1 MSNFFFNNNK
11 FTAEKFIQLYLEY
24 QIDVPGNIEGFP
36 TIREK
41 LVELFTSNI
50 PEERLIIKLQ
60 QMELFLEKDGDSEN
74 STAFYVLVVRDFMLF
89 KNYSYLQSLFL
100 LYKMFRFCGYLIM
113 GQRGYIEKKER
124 MVGITQKIEEFI
136 DYQMN
141 EKTLELTKVTQKVLS
156 YDFDNMTEFVD
167 IEDDED
173 EEEFSE
179 NELQEKLYQDVI
191 KKIYFKENTLK
202 NENFLIKDEI
212 IIKPVQLFKHY
223 YRKED
228 KEIEDVELEK
238 KQNKNIEE
246 TLINCKNKIY
256 KPILEKFIEILNK
269 NIIKNCV
276 FFALTKDKMV
286 IDEKY
291 TLRELPIVNLVKKL
305 EDNKKIREKKYD
317 KEIIKESLL
326 YESFVIKFYD
336 FIRKIK
342 KKIFI
347 KLKRNINDE
356 IDEFLFNNN
365 IKNFRKFDYSK
376 INLKKFNNIKEINE
390 NLEKIKYDFLK
401 MDKETYSYYL
411 KEILNKRKKEN
422 LGNHIMIKFLKKFGF
437 ILLEFQI
444 IILFY
449 RYDLEFL
456 LKKRIGGGVLY
467 YLEKKH
473 HLLRKINKNQKIQ
486 IEYKKMKN
494 EKEDIDFKEIKKF
507 SDEMKKYRK
516 KNKIKLGVTER
527 KKLFKFGSFEYIFN
541 Y

>member
-1 MSNFFFNNNK
+1 
-11 FTAEKFIQLYLEY
+11 
-24 QIDVPGNIEGFP
+24 
-36 TIREK
+36 
-41 LVELFTSNI
+41 
-50 PEERLIIKLQ
+50 
-60 QMELFLEKDGDSEN
+60 
-74 STAFYVLVVRDFMLF
+74 
-89 KNYSYLQSLFL
+89 
-100 LYKMFRFCGYLIM
+100 
-113 GQRGYIEKKER
+113 
-124 MVGITQKIEEFI
+124 
-136 DYQMN
+136 
-141 EKTLELTKVTQKVLS
+141 
-156 YDFDNMTEFVD
+156 
-167 IEDDED
+167 
-173 EEEFSE
+173 
-179 NELQEKLYQDVI
+179 
-191 KKIYFKENTLK
+191 
-202 NENFLIKDEI
+202 
-212 IIKPVQLFKHY
+212 
-223 YRKED
+223 
-228 KEIEDVELEK
+228 LEK

-507 SDEMKKYRK
+507 SDEMEKYRK
-516 KNKIKLGVTER
+516 KNKIKLRVTER
-527 KKLFKFGSFEYIFN
+527 KKLFKFGSFEYKFN
-541 Y
+541 F